1 MVYVEPTDS
10 FNQKPND
17 HSAYISK
24 PITLLLFHK
33 GSKLSANFIAVG
45 SIPLLLMIDN
55 YDSFTFN
62 LVHYFQALGQEV
74 RVFRNDEISVEAI
87 EQLKPQYIVISPG
100 PCDPDAAGIS
110 LAVVEKFAG
119 KIPLLGVCL
128 GHQCIAQHFGA
139 KVEKANQVMHGKTS
153 YIRHDQKGLFSNLNQ
168 PLQVTRYHS
177 LIVNKDTI
185 PDSIEVTAWSETEQG
200 EFAEIMALT
209 HKTLPIS
216 SVQFHPESIL
226 TEQGQHLLANFIK
239 QFKNYAIRQ

>member
-1 MVYVEPTDS
+1 
-10 FNQKPND
+10 
-17 HSAYISK
+17 
-24 PITLLLFHK
+24 
-33 GSKLSANFIAVG
+33 
-45 SIPLLLMIDN
+45 MIDN

-74 RVFRNDEISVEAI
+74 VVFRNNEISLADI

-110 LAVVEKFAG
+110 LAVIEQFAG
-119 KIPLLGVCL
+119 RIPLLGVCL

-139 KVEKANQVMHGKTS
+139 KVEKAKKVMHGKTS
-153 YIRHDQKGLFSNLNQ
+153 KIIHNEQGLFNKLNQ

-177 LIVNKDTI
+177 LIVNKQSLPSDLTM
-185 PDSIEVTAWSETEQG
+185 TAWSQNEQG
-200 EFAEIMALT
+200 DIDEIMALE

-226 TEQGQHLLANFIK
+226 TEQGQNLLANFIK
-239 QFKNYAIRQ
+239 QFKNYPIN